1 MKNFKILKIFLALLI
16 LTQIFIIDSYAVN
29 NKNKVDTSKQINK
42 TQIKSDNKTNI
53 KTEDEEKQEPEKKE
67 ELVKAKVIEIKN
79 VYEIEEDKSK
89 IQEIKL
95 KITSGKRK
103 EEKIDAI
110 YILSNENN
118 KKVTADSL
126 NKGDTVYV
134 KITEQNNEIIKAEV
148 EDVSRNTYIVLL
160 ITLFLICLAI
170 VEKKKSIKLI
180 INIIFSVILIYG
192 IFMMN
197 VYKGYNAVLFSLLT
211 VIAILI
217 VDVIVEGI
225 GKRSIS
231 AAIGTFTGVIVSGI
245 ITMIF
250 TKLAKVTGGEQ
261 GALILSYMNS
271 NKNFNFR
278 GLIFSGMIIAVLGA
292 AINTSQKITK
302 KIAQE
307 KSDNPE
313 VQFNELFKIGIAEG
327 KEGIGK
333 VIYVVV
339 LAFLGITLNINV
351 LYMSANANLI
361 NILNSEAIASNIICT
376 FAAGIGI
383 IVTIPITSIVA
394 AFAYKKRVIYKFK
407 SENIVEGKRSLKI

>member
-1 MKNFKILKIFLALLI
+1 MKNTKILKIFVALI
-16 LTQIFIIDSYAVN
+16 ITQIFIINSYAVN
-29 NKNKVDTSKQINK
+29 NKVDTNKQ
-42 TQIKSDNKTNI
+42 TNI
-53 KTEDEEKQEPEKKE
+53 ETNQSESEEKQ

-79 VYEIEEDKSK
+79 IYEIQEDKSK
-89 IQEIKL
+89 IQDVKL
-95 KITSGKRK
+95 KIISGSRK
-103 EEKIDAI
+103 EEKIDAV

-118 KKVTADSL
+118 NKVTADNL
-126 NKGDTVYV
+126 NKGNTVYV
-134 KITEQNNEIIKAEV
+134 KITEKNNEIIKAEV
-148 EDVSRNTYIVLL
+148 EDVSRNNYIILL
-160 ITLFLICLAI
+160 IMLFLICLAI
-170 VEKKKSIKLI
+170 AEKKKSIKLI
-180 INIIFSVILIYG
+180 INIVFSVIWIYG
-192 IFMMN
+192 IFMLN

-231 AAIGTFTGVIVSGI
+231 AAIGTFTGVIVAGI

-261 GALILSYMNS
+261 GALILNYMNS

-292 AINTSQKITK
+292 AINNSQKITK

-307 KSDNPE
+307 KVDNPE
-313 VQFNELFKIGIAEG
+313 IGFKELFKFGVDEG

-394 AFAYKKRVIYKFK
+394 AFVYRKRVIYKFK
-407 SENIVEGKRSLKI
+407 SENIVEGKRSLKL

>member
-1 MKNFKILKIFLALLI
+1 MKNTKILKIFVALI
-16 LTQIFIIDSYAVN
+16 IITQIFIINSYAVN
-29 NKNKVDTSKQINK
+29 NKVDTNKQ
-42 TQIKSDNKTNI
+42 TNI
-53 KTEDEEKQEPEKKE
+53 ETNQSESEEKQ

-79 VYEIEEDKSK
+79 IYEIQEDKSK
-89 IQEIKL
+89 IQDVKL
-95 KITSGKRK
+95 KIISGSRK
-103 EEKIDAI
+103 EEKIDAV

-118 KKVTADSL
+118 NKVTADNL
-126 NKGDTVYV
+126 NKGNTVYV
-134 KITEQNNEIIKAEV
+134 KITEKNNEIIKAEV
-148 EDVSRNTYIVLL
+148 EDVSRNNYIILL
-160 ITLFLICLAI
+160 IMLFLICLAI
-170 VEKKKSIKLI
+170 AEKKKSIKLI
-180 INIIFSVILIYG
+180 INIVFSVIWIYG
-192 IFMMN
+192 IFMLN

-231 AAIGTFTGVIVSGI
+231 AAIGTFTGVIVAGI

-261 GALILSYMNS
+261 GALILNYMNS

-292 AINTSQKITK
+292 AINNSQKITK

-307 KSDNPE
+307 KVDNPE
-313 VQFNELFKIGIAEG
+313 IGFKELFKFGVDEG

-394 AFAYKKRVIYKFK
+394 AFVYRKRVIYKFK
-407 SENIVEGKRSLKI
+407 SENIVEGKRSLKL

>member
-1 MKNFKILKIFLALLI
+1 MKNTKILKIFVALI
-16 LTQIFIIDSYAVN
+16 IITQIFIINSYAVN
-29 NKNKVDTSKQINK
+29 NKVDTNKQ
-42 TQIKSDNKTNI
+42 TNI
-53 KTEDEEKQEPEKKE
+53 ETNQSESEEKQ

-79 VYEIEEDKSK
+79 IYEIQEDKSK
-89 IQEIKL
+89 IQDVKL
-95 KITSGKRK
+95 KIISGSRK
-103 EEKIDAI
+103 EEKIDAV

-118 KKVTADSL
+118 NKVTADNL
-126 NKGDTVYV
+126 NKGNTVYV
-134 KITEQNNEIIKAEV
+134 KITEKNNEIIKAEV
-148 EDVSRNTYIVLL
+148 EDVSRNNYIILL
-160 ITLFLICLAI
+160 IMLFLICLAI
-170 VEKKKSIKLI
+170 AEKKKSIKLI
-180 INIIFSVILIYG
+180 INIVFSVIWIYG
-192 IFMMN
+192 IFMLN

-231 AAIGTFTGVIVSGI
+231 AAIGTFTGVIVAGI

-261 GALILSYMNS
+261 GALILNYMDS

-292 AINTSQKITK
+292 AINNSQKITK

-307 KSDNPE
+307 KVDNPE
-313 VQFNELFKIGIAEG
+313 IGFKELFKFGVDEG

-394 AFAYKKRVIYKFK
+394 AFVYRKRVIYKFK
-407 SENIVEGKRSLKI
+407 SENIVEGKRSLKL

>member
-1 MKNFKILKIFLALLI
+1 MKNTKILKIFVALI
-16 LTQIFIIDSYAVN
+16 IITQIFIINSYAVN
-29 NKNKVDTSKQINK
+29 NKVDTNKQ
-42 TQIKSDNKTNI
+42 TNI
-53 KTEDEEKQEPEKKE
+53 ETNQSESEEKQ

-79 VYEIEEDKSK
+79 IYEIQEDKSK
-89 IQEIKL
+89 IQDVKL
-95 KITSGKRK
+95 KIISGSRK
-103 EEKIDAI
+103 EEKIDAV

-118 KKVTADSL
+118 NKVTADNL
-126 NKGDTVYV
+126 NKGNTVYV
-134 KITEQNNEIIKAEV
+134 KITEKNNEIIKAEV
-148 EDVSRNTYIVLL
+148 EDVSRNNYIILL
-160 ITLFLICLAI
+160 IMLFLICLAI
-170 VEKKKSIKLI
+170 AEKKKSIKLI
-180 INIIFSVILIYG
+180 LNIVFSVIWIYG
-192 IFMMN
+192 IFMLN

-231 AAIGTFTGVIVSGI
+231 AAIGTFTGVIVAGI

-261 GALILSYMNS
+261 GALILNYMNS

-292 AINTSQKITK
+292 AINNSQKITK

-307 KSDNPE
+307 KVDNPE
-313 VQFNELFKIGIAEG
+313 IGFKELFKFGVDEG

-394 AFAYKKRVIYKFK
+394 AFVYRKRVIYKFK
-407 SENIVEGKRSLKI
+407 SENIVEGKRSLKL

>member
-1 MKNFKILKIFLALLI
+1 LKNTKILKIFVALI
-16 LTQIFIIDSYAVN
+16 IITQIFIINSYAVN
-29 NKNKVDTSKQINK
+29 NKVDTNKQ
-42 TQIKSDNKTNI
+42 TNI
-53 KTEDEEKQEPEKKE
+53 ETNQSESEEKQ

-79 VYEIEEDKSK
+79 IYEIQEDKSK
-89 IQEIKL
+89 IQDVKL
-95 KITSGKRK
+95 KIISGSRK
-103 EEKIDAI
+103 EEKIDAV

-118 KKVTADSL
+118 NKVTADNL
-126 NKGDTVYV
+126 NKGNTVYV
-134 KITEQNNEIIKAEV
+134 KITEKNNEIIKAEV
-148 EDVSRNTYIVLL
+148 EDVSRNNYIILL
-160 ITLFLICLAI
+160 IMLFLICLAI
-170 VEKKKSIKLI
+170 AEKKKSIKLI
-180 INIIFSVILIYG
+180 INIVFSVIWIYG
-192 IFMMN
+192 IFMLN

-231 AAIGTFTGVIVSGI
+231 AAIGTFTGVIVAGI

-261 GALILSYMNS
+261 GALILNYMNS

-292 AINTSQKITK
+292 AINNSQKITK

-307 KSDNPE
+307 KVDNPE
-313 VQFNELFKIGIAEG
+313 IGFKELFKFGVDEG

-394 AFAYKKRVIYKFK
+394 AFVYRKRVIYKFK
-407 SENIVEGKRSLKI
+407 SENIVEGKRSLKL